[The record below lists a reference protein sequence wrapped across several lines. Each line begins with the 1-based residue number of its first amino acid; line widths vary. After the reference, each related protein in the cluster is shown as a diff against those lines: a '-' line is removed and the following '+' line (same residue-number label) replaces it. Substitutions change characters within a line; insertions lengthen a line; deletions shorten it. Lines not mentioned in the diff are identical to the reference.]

1 MHRFIV
7 ITVFMLLA
15 SQAEAHSHPA
25 ADALPHALEHL
36 LFSAQSWRPYLAGLC
51 IAALLAALSVVL
63 RGRRS
68 AK

>member
-1 MHRFIV
+1 
-7 ITVFMLLA
+7 MLLA

-25 ADALPHALEHL
+25 ADAMTHALEHL
-36 LFSAQSWRPYLAGLC
+36 MLSAQNWLPYAAGLL
-51 IAALLAALSVVL
+51 IAAPLTALLLVL